1 MTTLLT
7 AVFVSCLLA
16 VVHSY
21 VLYPY
26 LTLRAAE
33 RRKKQRTGR
42 QPSSPWPP
50 VRVLMA
56 VHNEEA
62 VLPAKL
68 ASLSALDYP
77 GELAFHI
84 ASDRSTDGTDRL
96 LTEFAARHRCQLHF
110 NDRRRGKPGSIN
122 DMVAGLPTRGVYV
135 FTDASVMM
143 QADTVTELVRP
154 LVEDAT
160 VGLTDAVMVHTGV
173 PGTGVGALE
182 DSYIRREVQLKVA
195 ESTLWRR
202 MVGPFGGCWAMRAEA
217 YRPVPDNY
225 LVDDFYLCMA
235 AYENGWRGVTA
246 ERALAYEGVGVRLQD
261 EFRRKRRIGA
271 GNWQNL
277 VRFRR
282 LWWPPSA
289 GGLSYALF
297 SHKVLRWWSP
307 LLLLTGGACLVA
319 LILLS
324 GNYWTAAAFV
334 GMTATLCVAV
344 PALRYFVAMNAA
356 LLLGMVDYLK
366 GIQTNVW
373 QPSHR
378 NQDAG

>member
-1 MTTLLT
+1 MTTVLI
-7 AVFVSCLLA
+7 AVFVCCLVA

-21 VLYPY
+21 VLYP
-26 LTLRAAE
+26 LITIRAAE
-33 RRKKQRTGR
+33 RRRNVDDQPETTG
-42 QPSSPWPP
+42 PWPT
-50 VRVLMA
+50 VHLLMA
-56 VHNEEA
+56 VHNEET

-68 ASLSALDYP
+68 ATLDQLSYP
-77 GELAFHI
+77 GELVFHI
-84 ASDRSTDGTDRL
+84 ASDRSTDGTDHL
-96 LTEFAARHRCQLHF
+96 LAEFAATHNCRIHR

-122 DMVAGLPTRGVYV
+122 ELVAGLPADGVYL

-143 QADTVTELVRP
+143 RPDTATELVRP
-154 LVEDAT
+154 LIDDPAI
-160 VGLTDAVMVHTGV
+160 GLTDAVMIHTGV
-173 PGTGVGALE
+173 PGEGVGALE
-182 DSYIRREVQLKVA
+182 DSYIRREVELKVA
-195 ESTLWRR
+195 ESVLWQH

-217 YRPVPDNY
+217 YRPVPNNF

-246 ERALAYEGVGVRLQD
+246 QGALAYEGVGLRVGD

-282 LWWPPSA
+282 LWWPPVG
-289 GGLSYALF
+289 GGLAYALF

-307 LLLLTGGACLVA
+307 LLLLVGGASLLA
-319 LILLS
+319 LLLLD
-324 GNYWTAAAFV
+324 GNYWTAVAFV
-334 GMTATLCVAV
+334 GITATLSIAV